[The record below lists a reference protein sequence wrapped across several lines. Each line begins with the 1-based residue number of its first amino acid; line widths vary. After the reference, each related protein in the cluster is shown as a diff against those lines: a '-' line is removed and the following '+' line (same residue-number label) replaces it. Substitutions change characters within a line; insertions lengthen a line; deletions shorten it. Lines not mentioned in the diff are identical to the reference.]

1 MAKNKEAMGAPWFKP
16 VVHKVEDE
24 PQVFEFGRRE
34 GVYLENQTNSVS
46 IFSLFD
52 RQK

>member
-34 GVYLENQTNSVS
+34 GVYLEKSNQFRFNFFF
-46 IFSLFD
+46 I
-52 RQK
+52 